1 MPSTLSRPFSIN
13 GVLST
18 DKTVLQNLNDL
29 CTAASAWLTY
39 DISTGRWSVII
50 NRTGSSIASFN
61 DSNIIGNINV
71 SDRGINELYNAV
83 SVEFPHVDI
92 RDENDYVDLEIASSE
107 LYPNEIPNTLNIQIS
122 CLNNPVQ
129 AALIGSIEL
138 KQSRV
143 AKIIEFRTDFSKLG
157 LKAGDLIDVTST
169 MYGYTNKV
177 FRIIKLQEDDSEG
190 LEISVTALEYD
201 ANVYSTA
208 GLIRKERTKKTGIIL
223 SSQNPE
229 IQLSNDID
237 AGAQLTRLLA
247 ANLGVGLLRSLF
259 NRIFSNGLPTGAI
272 GPTST
277 SAQEIDK
284 LLGAAK
290 KPALATISGTSSVC
304 RPGTVTITV
313 GHTCSSCLFDIPA
326 FDYPYSIVGVF
337 EEDISIPLSGVVNV
351 ANGTGTLTFQ
361 VLANPEVVGN
371 QTMSVTIGGLN
382 KTVTIGQSLGY
393 TYSTSASPASIT
405 EGASST
411 VTLTTTGVADGTT
424 VPYTITGTGTGRV
437 STALTGN
444 VTVNSNTATLV
455 VNTTD
460 DGVFTGTQSV
470 TVTFNAAQADICGE
484 LDKTAAISILDNDTA
499 PPADTTCSYV
509 SVPLVW
515 CGTFD
520 GTDNQLKGVSVLKS
534 VSLPVPLAGEATVAV
549 PTAVSV
555 TKGNPSTINITAT
568 TNVAAAA
575 LSVGGVTVNVIT
587 SFNTVAPRGLITGT
601 TTTLKGY
608 L

>member
-1 MPSTLSRPFSIN
+1 MPSSLNRPFSIN

-50 NRTGSSIASFN
+50 NRAGTSIASFN

-71 SDRGINELYNAV
+71 SDRGLNELYNAV
-83 SVEFPHVDI
+83 SVEFPHTDL
-92 RDENDYVDLEIASSE
+92 RDENDYVDLEIDPSE
-107 LYPNEIPNTLNIQIS
+107 LYPNEVKNTLNIQIS

-157 LKAGDLIDVTST
+157 LKAGDLIDVTSS
-169 MYGYTNKV
+169 MYGYTSKV
-177 FRIIKLQEDDSEG
+177 FRIIKLQEDDTEG
-190 LEISVTALEYD
+190 LEISITALEYD

-208 GLIRKERTKKTGIIL
+208 GLVRKERTKRTGIIL
-223 SSQNPE
+223 ASQNE
-229 IQLSNDID
+229 QIQLSNDID

-247 ANLGVGLLRSLF
+247 ANLGVGLLRALF
-259 NRIFSNGLPTGAI
+259 NRIFSNGQPTGAI
-272 GPTST
+272 GPAQKA
-277 SAQEIDK
+277 AQEIDK

-290 KPALATISGTSSVC
+290 KPALSTIAGTTSVC

-313 GHTCSSCLFDIPA
+313 GHTCTSCLFDIPD
-326 FDYPYSIVGVF
+326 FEYDYSIVGVF
-337 EEDISIPLSGVVNV
+337 EEDISIPLTGVVTV
-351 ANGTGTLTFQ
+351 SGGTGTLTFN
-361 VLANPEVVGN
+361 VLENPEVTSN

-382 KTVTIGQSLGY
+382 KTVTIGTSLGY
-393 TYSTSASPASIT
+393 TYSTSASPVSIT

-411 VTLTTTGVADGTT
+411 VTLTTTDVANGTS

-437 STALTGN
+437 TTALTGN
-444 VTVNSNTATLV
+444 VTVNSNSATLV

-470 TVTFNAAQADICGE
+470 TVTFNPSQADVCNE

-499 PPADTTCSYV
+499 PPADTSCQYV

-520 GTDNQLKGVSVLKS
+520 GADNQLKAMTVLKS

-555 TKGNPSTINITAT
+555 TKGNPSTIAVTAT

-575 LSVGGVTVNVIT
+575 LAVGGADVNIIT
-587 SFNTVAPRGLITGT
+587 SFNSVAPRGLITGT
-601 TTTLKGY
+601 TVTLKGY
-608 L
+608 F